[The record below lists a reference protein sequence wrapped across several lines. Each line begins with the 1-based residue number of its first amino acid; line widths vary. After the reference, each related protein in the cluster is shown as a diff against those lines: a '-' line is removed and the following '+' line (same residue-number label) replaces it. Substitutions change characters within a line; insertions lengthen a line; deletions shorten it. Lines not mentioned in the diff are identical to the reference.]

1 MSASLILTVRHL
13 AMALL
18 AVTGSCLGGVQIVA
32 RKPDSRWFA
41 RHRCSGGDPPP
52 LRVRH
57 AGWIGAPLLPIR
69 VVAVRART
77 SCISRLVASALLI
90 ASSNV
95 PPQITAFEHGATA
108 PKMCARL
115 PVGADI
121 ARFVGHPSA
130 Q

>member
-1 MSASLILTVRHL
+1 MSASLILTVHHL

-18 AVTGSCLGGVQIVA
+18 AVTGSYLGGVQIVA

-52 LRVRH
+52 VRVLH